1 MSNAKSV
8 CWRTRVC
15 VGEPWTCV
23 GHSNVH
29 NSAVIRSKL
38 MIFFFPESSHRAAAR
53 GTVPDRFR
61 LIPEEF
67 LMKILTVL
75 RKSGLFVKNNDFFKK
90 VAPKIE
96 VPAPRRARY
105 VPAFQKIQ
113 DYKNTFFHE
122 IGLHKPEF
130 DETWAGLHQIS
141 KRFSWCYSRIKRIF
155 KIQND

>member
-1 MSNAKSV
+1 M
-8 CWRTRVC
+8 
-15 VGEPWTCV
+15 GCV

-38 MIFFFPESSHRAAAR
+38 MIFFFPKSSHRAAAH

-75 RKSGLFVKNNDFFKK
+75 RRSGFFVNKQRLFFEK
-90 VAPKIE
+90 VVPKIE

-105 VPAFQKIQ
+105 VPAFSNIKKYKHIKICSTNI
-113 DYKNTFFHE
+113 K
-122 IGLHKPEF
+122 
-130 DETWAGLHQIS
+130 IS
-141 KRFSWCYSRIKRIF
+141 SNNIK
-155 KIQND
+155 